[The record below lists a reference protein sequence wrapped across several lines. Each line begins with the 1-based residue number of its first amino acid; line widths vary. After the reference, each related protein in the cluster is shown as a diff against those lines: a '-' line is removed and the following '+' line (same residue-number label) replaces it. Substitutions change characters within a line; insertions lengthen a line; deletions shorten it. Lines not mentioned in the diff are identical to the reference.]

1 LRHLLH
7 WLLGVKPRLEP
18 AQTERLA
25 RWRALPEIPVNTGFD
40 ASRYV
45 VVDVETSG
53 LNIHKD
59 RLIAIGA
66 VAVVNGKLA
75 VGDSLEI
82 VLQQHRISDKQN
94 ILIHGIGGTAQA
106 QGVPPIDALLDF
118 LEFVGRD
125 PLIAFH
131 VAFDQAMIGRAIRD
145 HLGFRLQHAWADLAY
160 VAPALFPELA
170 RRCRSLDHWMTHFG
184 IGNYARHSALA
195 DAVATAE
202 LMLALKPAL
211 ESRAATSFQGLRDME
226 RERRRLTHP
235 I

>member
-1 LRHLLH
+1 MQLLK
-7 WLLGVKPRLEP
+7 WIFGAKPELSDDQ
-18 AQTERLA
+18 AQRLA
-25 RWRALPEIPVNTGFD
+25 RWQALPEVDLRSPID

-53 LNIHKD
+53 LNVNKD

-66 VAVVNGKLA
+66 VAVVNGKIA
-75 VGDSLEI
+75 TGDSLEI
-82 VLQQHRISDKQN
+82 VLLQQRVSNKEN
-94 ILIHGIGGTAQA
+94 ILIHGIGGTAQSE
-106 QGVPPIDALLDF
+106 GVPPIDALLTF
-118 LEFVGRD
+118 LEYLGRD
-125 PLIAFH
+125 PLVAFH
-131 VAFDQAMIGRAIRD
+131 VEFDQTMIGRAIRQY
-145 HLGFRLQHAWADLAY
+145 LGFKLKHPWADLAY
-160 VAPALFPELA
+160 VAPALHPELA

-202 LMLALKPAL
+202 LLLALRQKL
-211 ESRAATSFQGLRDME
+211 ELRQASSFQGLRDME

>member
-1 LRHLLH
+1 MQLLK
-7 WLLGVKPRLEP
+7 WIFGVKPQLSA
-18 AQTERLA
+18 AQAQKLA
-25 RWRALPEIPVNTGFD
+25 RWQALSEVDLRSPID

-53 LNIHKD
+53 LNVNKD

-66 VAVVNGKLA
+66 VAVVNGKIALR
-75 VGDSLEI
+75 DSLEI
-82 VLQQHRISDKQN
+82 VLLQQRVSDKQN
-94 ILIHGIGGTAQA
+94 ILIHGIGGTAQSE
-106 QGVPPIDALLDF
+106 GVPPIDALLTF
-118 LEFVGRD
+118 LEYVGRD
-125 PLIAFH
+125 PLVAFH
-131 VAFDQAMIGRAIRD
+131 VEFDQTMIGRAIREY
-145 HLGFRLQHAWADLAY
+145 LGFKLKHPWADLAY
-160 VAPALFPELA
+160 VAPALYPELA

-202 LMLALKPAL
+202 LLLALRQKL
-211 ESRAATSFQGLRDME
+211 EMRQATSFQGLRDME

>member
-1 LRHLLH
+1 LKRFFR
-7 WLLGVKPRLEP
+7 RLFGARPELSE
-18 AQTERLA
+18 QQKQRLA
-25 RWRALPEIPVNTGFD
+25 RWQALPEVDLRSSID

-53 LNIHKD
+53 LNVNKD

-66 VAVVNGKLA
+66 VAVSGGKLA
-75 VGDSLEI
+75 LADSLEI
-82 VLQQHRISDKQN
+82 VLQQHRVSDKQN
-94 ILIHGIGGTAQA
+94 ILIHGIGGTAQSE
-106 QGVPPIDALLDF
+106 GVPPIDALLAF

-131 VAFDQAMIGRAIRD
+131 VEFDQTMIGRAIREY
-145 HLGFRLQHAWADLAY
+145 LGFRLKHPWADLAY
-160 VAPALFPELA
+160 VAPALYPELA

-202 LMLALKPAL
+202 LLLALRQKL
-211 ESRAATSFQGLRDME
+211 ELRQATSFQGLRDME

>member
-1 LRHLLH
+1 MKNLIN
-7 WLLGVKPRLEP
+7 WLFGSKPELTP

-25 RWRALPEIPVNTGFD
+25 RWQALPEIALNTPIGS
-40 ASRYV
+40 SRYV
-45 VVDVETSG
+45 IVDVETSG
-53 LNIHKD
+53 LNINKD

-66 VAVVNGKLA
+66 VAMVNGKIVVA
-75 VGDSLEI
+75 DSLEI
-82 VLQQHRISDKQN
+82 VLQQHRVSDKQN
-94 ILIHGIGGTAQA
+94 ILIHGIGGTAQSE
-106 QGVPPIDALLDF
+106 GVPPIDALLTF

-125 PLIAFH
+125 PMIAFH
-131 VAFDQAMIGRAIRD
+131 VAFDQAMIGRAIREY
-145 HLGFRLQHAWADLAY
+145 LGFKLQHSWADLAY
-160 VAPALFPELA
+160 VAPALYPELA

-202 LMLALKPAL
+202 LLLALLPKLTA
-211 ESRAATSFQGLRDME
+211 RNAGSFQGLRDME